1 MKKKNTKIA
10 NKTIEILQNQ
20 AQNSVTVNCIEIYT
34 GAIKMKANIA
44 IKHDWNMTYQREGEN
59 LQPNNWHKEMVMKSW
74 KKYEGSATLIM
85 HRNGE
90 DNLRRYKQHKNQITE
105 VNKLEKLVI
114 TQHPK
119 KIATKLVSQ
128 NTRKP
133 YLYLLPKIQKP
144 KNLERPLTW
153 SSSGHRKKIDNNIKP
168 NAECFSSYIEDDAGH
183 FNENV
188 KI

>member
-1 MKKKNTKIA
+1 MAK
-10 NKTIEILQNQ
+10 KTIEILQNQ
-20 AQNSVTVNCIEIYT
+20 AQNSVTVNCIGIYT
-34 GAIKMKANIA
+34 GAIKNESEYCHQTRLKY
-44 IKHDWNMTYQREGEN
+44 DLSEREREN